1 MESIMQAIRAVRNRR
16 AEMNVPPAR
25 RTTLYIVTEKQD
37 LFSAGI
43 PFITRLAYASRV
55 VEMPVASLSTQF
67 AKSLDFAP
75 ILRRYKKQ
83 LRYRSL
89 TCSVAVFV
97 FVSP

>member
-1 MESIMQAIRAVRNRR
+1 MNSDILLNPKVFAGLDIITQAVK
-16 AEMNVPPAR
+16 E
-25 RTTLYIVTEKQD
+25 QQ
-37 LFSAGI
+37 I
-43 PFITRLAYASRV
+43 PSPVEVASRV

-97 FVSP
+97 FVSPVGRVYLFCRLAV